1 MLSTL
6 KGINEVR
13 SYVTRTAFTRHVEHE
28 ISHWPLQAWLNFGKR
43 WQCLQKARP
52 TLSDVDDETNYRMGR
67 LIVVSLALRCTRA
80 CAMHP
85 TSGEVSGDVGIC
97 RHCTRAMNGVLR
109 ERSSETAFFF
119 TCRDYEGRPHL
130 RLRTLL
136 QVFSHRTKLLFAA
149 ELVHQQPVT
158 TTHNGAFAAAES
170 KKLPSEMSNLQVQ
183 RKEKKTQAR
192 TAAAT

>member
-13 SYVTRTAFTRHVEHE
+13 SCVTRTAFTRHVEHE

-109 ERSSETAFFF
+109 ERSFETAFF
-119 TCRDYEGRPHL
+119 YMP
-130 RLRTLL
+130 RLRGPSAFTVAYSL
-136 QVFSHRTKLLFAA
+136 QAFSHRTKLLFAA
-149 ELVHQQPVT
+149 ELVHQQPVYDHT
-158 TTHNGAFAAAES
+158 
-170 KKLPSEMSNLQVQ
+170 Q
-183 RKEKKTQAR
+183 RRLCSRGK
-192 TAAAT
+192 